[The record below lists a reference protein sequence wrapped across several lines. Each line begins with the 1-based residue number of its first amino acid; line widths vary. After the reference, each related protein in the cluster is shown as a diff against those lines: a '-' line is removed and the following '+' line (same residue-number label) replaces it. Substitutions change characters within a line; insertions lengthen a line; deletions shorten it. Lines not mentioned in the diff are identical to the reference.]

1 MPLRKGKS
9 TKVISGNVKQLK
21 KEGYK
26 QNQAVAI
33 ALSQA
38 KKKKTKKKKKK
49 K

>member
-9 TKVISGNVKQLK
+9 TKVISGNIKQLK

-26 QNQAVAI
+26 QRKAVAI

-38 KKKKTKKKKKK
+38 KKNKKTPRKKK
-49 K
+49 